1 MGMGMPNMG
10 MMGMGMGMGMAAAAG
25 PPATEV
31 ICLANMLS
39 IEELASAEYDEVRL
53 PSALALTNEWPQIV
67 SDIRDECS
75 TFGTIEELI
84 IPKPAED
91 GATVPGVGKAYIKFA
106 DVASAQKVFCYF
118 VMLPLLTLILQA
130 SGALTGRTFDGKKV
144 ACTYIS
150 VDSFT
155 ARAF

>member
-53 PSALALTNEWPQIV
+53 PSAVALTNE
-67 SDIRDECS
+67 
-75 TFGTIEELI
+75 
-84 IPKPAED
+84 
-91 GATVPGVGKAYIKFA
+91 
-106 DVASAQKVFCYF
+106 
-118 VMLPLLTLILQA
+118 
-130 SGALTGRTFDGKKV
+130 
-144 ACTYIS
+144 
-150 VDSFT
+150 
-155 ARAF
+155 